1 MKQFSKDVSLSE
13 KTVQKAA
20 QGTTKKKT
28 PRKPAKLRR
37 PRSSKVEI
45 SHWSDGL
52 DERIVEVVKE
62 MHVDSRRIEKKSPT
76 EVIIWNNNTR

>member
-1 MKQFSKDVSLSE
+1 MKNFRKDVSLSD
-13 KTVQKAA
+13 KTVQRVADGSVKKAA
-20 QGTTKKKT
+20 KKSS
-28 PRKPAKLRR
+28 KPRR
-37 PRSSKVEI
+37 PRNSKVEI
-45 SHWSDGL
+45 SHWRDGL